1 MLLKKQRI
9 VIHLFLAIL
18 PAVSRASSTRCAR
31 EKAASRQS
39 ASCESASCEVARA
52 ESPLAVADFVGDD
65 DAIYVARCVHAA
77 DERERV
83 EAFSVLLAR
92 HRDRVLN
99 LAWQMLGS
107 RDDAEDAAQEAF
119 TLAFRSLPSFRN
131 EARFGTWIYRI
142 AINVCL
148 GRKRAA
154 KSCESFD
161 DVDVALHGDA
171 NHDAAKRA
179 EKRLHVARTLDAMS
193 SNLRAVLV
201 LREIHDLSYE
211 EIARVLSVPVGT
223 VRSRLSEA
231 RRKFIALWEA
241 E

>member
-1 MLLKKQRI
+1 MRENATLENQARN
-9 VIHLFLAIL
+9 
-18 PAVSRASSTRCAR
+18 ASPRVAST
-31 EKAASRQS
+31 
-39 ASCESASCEVARA
+39 EVANFKTA
-52 ESPLAVADFVGDD
+52 ED
-65 DAIYVARCVHAA
+65 DAIYVARCLQAT
-77 DERERV
+77 DESARL

-92 HRDRVLN
+92 HRERVLN

-119 TLAFRSLPSFRN
+119 LSAFRGLHTFRS

-148 GRKRAA
+148 SRQRRA
-154 KSCESFD
+154 KTCDSFD
-161 DVDVALHGDA
+161 DLEMENVASPLDSA
-171 NHDAAKRA
+171 SRV
-179 EKRLHVARTLDAMS
+179 EKRIHVARTLDALS
-193 SNLRAVLV
+193 PPLRAVLV